1 MLKIKSI
8 LVSLLAIAVLAGCSN
23 DNEILPDGGKE
34 GDYGVAYMSVS
45 VSTPRAVGTRASGE
59 TNATEAETLINELF
73 LIMFDKDNKVV
84 KDEDAANAYI
94 SLTGG
99 ALNNDRTAPKE
110 PFKVSP
116 STKYLLVIAN
126 PGTVLRPALTTR
138 VIETADYADIN
149 AVIALTTTGADDNTY
164 LVDEITNATK
174 GYTMINSGEYD
185 ATTKWGNG
193 LYDVTGAVVSVTDGK
208 TEEDAKKEAMNKK
221 VTLSVERLA
230 SKLEVTLKNPVEL
243 NPTVGQFVFKNWTV
257 DYVNSKF
264 FPFATKTLTT
274 SGHMSGGFYPN
285 NFYTKD
291 PNFDNGNYSDGIVKN
306 VVTTSNITNL
316 KWYDLTTSNK
326 IAYCIENTMDDTEQ
340 RFGAATRLVLKAQY
354 APWADTEAEFVLNDG
369 WFQSYYGGNYTNYK
383 NLADLVEA
391 YGEAVNRATQSDA
404 DKALI
409 EACDNFLA
417 KLKTTYSSNTFPTDF
432 EDLVQATHLT
442 PIATENGGQITKDN
456 NISGL
461 LWYQKSINYYYYEIR
476 HDNAANDYMAYG
488 KYGVVRNNYYTL
500 KLAKV
505 NGNGTPWYPEVEEPD
520 EEIDKKGAYLY
531 FDVDI
536 APWVSWTT
544 EFEI

>member
-23 DNEILPDGGKE
+23 DNEIIPDGGKG
-34 GDYGVAYMSVS
+34 GDYGVAYMSVN
-45 VSTPRAVGTRASGE
+45 VSTPRTAGTRASGE
-59 TNATEAETLINELF
+59 TNATEAETKINELF

-84 KDEDAANAYI
+84 KDEGAANAYI

-99 ALNNDRTAPKE
+99 ALNSDGTAPKE

-164 LVDEITNATK
+164 LVDEITNATN

-185 ATTKWGNG
+185 AATKWGNG
-193 LYDVTGAVVSVTDGK
+193 LYDVTSAVVSVTDGK

-221 VTLSVERLA
+221 VKLSVERLA
-230 SKLEVTLKNPVEL
+230 SKLEVTLKDPVEL

-274 SGHMSGGFYPN
+274 SGHSGSFYPN
-285 NFYTKD
+285 NFYTED
-291 PNFDNGNYSDGIVKN
+291 PNFDNGNYSNGIVKN
-306 VVTTSNITNL
+306 VVNASNIANL
-316 KWYDLTTSNK
+316 KWYDLTSSK

-354 APWADTEAEFVLNDG
+354 APWADSEAEFVLNDG

-383 NLADLVEA
+383 NLAELVAAYEA
-391 YGEAVNRATQSDA
+391 AVAKGTKSDA
-404 DKALI
+404 ETALI

-417 KLKTTYSSNTFPTDF
+417 KLKTTYSGNTFPTVF
-432 EDLVQATHLT
+432 EDLVQADHLT

-505 NGNGTPWYPEVEEPD
+505 NGNGTPWYPEVEEPE